1 MKAIIAGASGEVGKH
16 LLNYLLEDE
25 NYTEVVSLI
34 RSSSLVEH
42 QKLNNQ
48 AINFDQISELPPITA
63 DAMFCCLGTTI
74 KKAGIQAAFEKVDYE
89 YVVNLAKWAR
99 QAGVKQFHVVSAMG
113 ANANSGVFYN
123 KVKGRMEV
131 EISYIGF
138 ESAYIYR
145 PSLLDS
151 EREESRPAERIGIL
165 LFRLL
170 KILFVG
176 PLKKYASIRVQ
187 DVANGMWQRSKNV
200 EKGFFVIESD
210 MIADGKS

>member
-16 LLNYLLEDE
+16 LLNYLLED
-25 NYTEVVSLI
+25 NDYNEVVSLI

-74 KKAGIQAAFEKVDYE
+74 KKAGSQAVFEKVDYE
-89 YVVNLAKWAR
+89 YVVSLAKWAK

-113 ANANSGVFYN
+113 ADANSSVFYN
-123 KVKGRMEV
+123 RVKGRMEAD
-131 EISYIGF
+131 IQKMSF

-170 KILFVG
+170 KLLFVG
-176 PLKKYASIRVQ
+176 PLKKYASIKVQ
-187 DVANGMWQRSKNV
+187 DVARGMWLRSKKV

-210 MIADGKS
+210 KIVVN